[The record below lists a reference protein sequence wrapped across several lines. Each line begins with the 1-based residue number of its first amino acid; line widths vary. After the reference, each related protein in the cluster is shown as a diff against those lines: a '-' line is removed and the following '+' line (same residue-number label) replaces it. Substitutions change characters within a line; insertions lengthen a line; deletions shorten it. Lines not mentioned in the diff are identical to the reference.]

1 MDFEVEGAKISDTRI
16 DTQDESALHIAV
28 DIPSTCYSELVAK
41 HIFRLWKV

>member
-28 DIPSTCYSELVAK
+28 DIPSMCYSDLVK
-41 HIFRLWKV
+41 KQISRFWKV